1 VNLETTK
8 SAKFTFRKYESQP
21 LKRSPMKKLSFL
33 TIAVFIISVS
43 STQAQGFHLGI
54 KAGTNIS
61 QLTGRAFDEGF
72 QWNFMAGA
80 FAELNFSH
88 HWGIQPELLFSQ
100 TSTQTA
106 SNFDDVY
113 QEGINSRG
121 VKLNYMSIPILLT
134 YKLPIPV
141 ISLQAGPQFGIL
153 LNTSDNITTNAG
165 NAFKSGNFSM
175 VIGAQVNLGAFQG
188 GARYV
193 YGFTNVANISS
204 IESVDSWKTRTV
216 QLYVGLRIF

>member
-1 VNLETTK
+1 
-8 SAKFTFRKYESQP
+8 
-21 LKRSPMKKLSFL
+21 MKKFCFFIVIVFL
-33 TIAVFIISVS
+33 ISVS
-43 STQAQGFHLGI
+43 GIRAQGFHLGI

-61 QLTGRAFDEGF
+61 QITGRSFDQGF

-80 FAELNFSH
+80 FAELNVTSQ
-88 HWGIQPELLFSQ
+88 WGIQPELLFSQ

-106 SNFDDVY
+106 SNFDDIY
-113 QEGINSRG
+113 DQGINSRN

-134 YKLPIPV
+134 YKLPLPI

-153 LNTSDNITTNAG
+153 LNTSDNITTSAG
-165 NAFKSGNFSM
+165 NAFKTGDFSM
-175 VIGAQVNLGAFQG
+175 VLGAQVNLGGFKG

-204 IESVDSWKTRTV
+204 IKSVDSWKTRTI

>member
-1 VNLETTK
+1 
-8 SAKFTFRKYESQP
+8 
-21 LKRSPMKKLSFL
+21 MKKLSFL

-61 QLTGRAFDEGF
+61 QLTGRSFDEGF

-80 FAELNFSH
+80 FAELNFSQ

-106 SNFDDVY
+106 ANFDDVY
-113 QEGINSRG
+113 EQGINSRG

-134 YKLPIPV
+134 YKLPLPI

-165 NAFKSGNFSM
+165 NAFKSGDFSM
-175 VIGAQVNLGAFQG
+175 VIGAQVNLGGFQG
-188 GARYV
+188 GARYI

-204 IESVDSWKTRTV
+204 IESVDSWKTRTI